1 MKPAPSDGKKRKQR
15 DAEATREAILQV
27 ATEEYA
33 RVGLHGARVEEIA
46 SRTATSKHMIYYYF
60 GSKEGLYRAVL
71 EKAYA
76 DFRSAETAVDYDA
89 MDPVAAL
96 EMLIGISF
104 DTHRANPH
112 VIRIIMSENLDQG
125 SHLAADDQT
134 VQRAK
139 VLDITRRIL
148 DRGKQAGMFADDAT
162 PLHLH
167 MSLSALCFHFHSNR
181 YTFGTIFAV
190 DYENPAFVEER
201 RAEVIRTLMKRCLK

>member
-1 MKPAPSDGKKRKQR
+1 MNSARETKPRKQR

-33 RVGLHGARVEEIA
+33 RVGLHAARVEEIA
-46 SRTATSKHMIYYYF
+46 ARTSTSKHMIYYYF

-76 DFRSAETAVDYDA
+76 DFRRAETALDYDTMEPA
-89 MDPVAAL
+89 DAL
-96 EMLIGISF
+96 EALIGISF
-104 DTHRANPH
+104 DSHQSNPH

-125 SHLAADDQT
+125 RHLAEDDHT
-134 VQRAK
+134 VQRMQ
-139 VLDITRRIL
+139 VLEITRRIL
-148 DRGKQAGMFADDAT
+148 ERGKQAGVFVDDVT

-190 DYENPAFVEER
+190 DYTSAAFAQER
-201 RAEVIRTLMKRCLK
+201 RTEVIRTLMKRCLI